1 MRVRNSCTERQL
13 SRESK
18 RRTRRENQISIWLR
32 KATVSRS
39 VDEANAM
46 AFVGE
51 KGRAGTHAG
60 EMAAFAF
67 DAQVLLDATLLC
79 YQAHQRFGLMGIE
92 LIGDKDPAG
101 LRIRLEGLSDVSGKV
116 VIACAWG
123 QCWEPEVVR
132 WPRQDWRSNSACHD
146 GDMQMLLAR
155 RDQAAW
161 VTRDGAV
168 RVPECRSSHRYLPH
182 ACPSRRAPQWPH
194 TPHTPC
200 KSVRPIRQGRR
211 QVG

>member
-18 RRTRRENQISIWLR
+18 RRTRIENQISIWLR

-92 LIGDKDPAG
+92 LIGDKDPAD

-116 VIACAWG
+116 GFGARGSHAGSHKLSGGHVKI
-123 QCWEPEVVR
+123 
-132 WPRQDWRSNSACHD
+132 
-146 GDMQMLLAR
+146 GDQTQRAMTAIFKFFSLDVAR
-155 RDQAAW
+155 LH
-161 VTRDGAV
+161 G
-168 RVPECRSSHRYLPH
+168 
-182 ACPSRRAPQWPH
+182 
-194 TPHTPC
+194 
-200 KSVRPIRQGRR
+200 
-211 QVG
+211 